1 MLVIKSS
8 QGEPDN
14 KLPAGSMTVYPSATL
29 HRVETVTEGARLAA
43 VGWVQSLIRDPQ
55 GREILFD

>member
-1 MLVIKSS
+1 
-8 QGEPDN
+8 
-14 KLPAGSMTVYPSATL
+14 MTVYPSATL